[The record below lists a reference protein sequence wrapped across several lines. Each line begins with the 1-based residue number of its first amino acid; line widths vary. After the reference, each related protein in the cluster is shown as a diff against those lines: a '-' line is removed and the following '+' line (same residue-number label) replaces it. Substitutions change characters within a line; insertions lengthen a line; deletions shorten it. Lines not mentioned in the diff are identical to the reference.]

1 MLKAFANF
9 KLPAIS
15 TTESM
20 ASTYDFEFHRLDES
34 TRAWHEPV
42 AVRWG
47 DSVHIV
53 PACVVDRHRV
63 AAIPVP
69 ESSGLDV
76 FCDIWT
82 APDNIEQTLLDH
94 GYDARLRD
102 ALRIRGDFDRAIAAL
117 GLAEDRVGD

>member
-1 MLKAFANF
+1 MLKASANF
-9 KLPAIS
+9 KLPAIW
-15 TTESM
+15 TTDSM
-20 ASTYDFEFHRLDES
+20 ASAYDPEPYGLDES
-34 TRAWHEPV
+34 VRAWHEPV

-76 FCDIWT
+76 FCDVWT
-82 APDNIEQTLLDH
+82 APDSIEQTPLDH

-117 GLAEDRVGD
+117 GFAEDRVGD